1 MGTQQTEYKTLP
13 QVQILAKKKKKEN
26 EVEEENLH
34 DSRSS
39 FCNCQKEKLLCVFS
53 YSAAALLSL
62 RLSSSSP
69 PFLVAQQ
76 SCFCVYVIAAFFFFV
91 RDSAVGFKLL

>member
-1 MGTQQTEYKTLP
+1 MTMGTQQTEYKTLP
-13 QVQILAKKKKKEN
+13 TSSNFSQKKKTEH

-39 FCNCQKEKLLCVFS
+39 FYNCQKEKLLCVFS

-76 SCFCVYVIAAFFFFV
+76 SCFCVYVIAAFFFF
-91 RDSAVGFKLL
+91 L